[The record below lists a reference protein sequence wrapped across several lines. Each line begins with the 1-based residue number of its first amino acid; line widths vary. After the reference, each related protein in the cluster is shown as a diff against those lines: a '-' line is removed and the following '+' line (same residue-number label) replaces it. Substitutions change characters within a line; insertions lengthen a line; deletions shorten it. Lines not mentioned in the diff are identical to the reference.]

1 MSHKFTCLLSFL
13 CSGDEFEN
21 IGVYYNKI
29 MYYMSTNQNLNTV
42 KHFMDEG
49 GKIREITK
57 SKIPNLHLLAIRTSK
72 IQGKLIK
79 CLDLEFYNYFQK

>member
-1 MSHKFTCLLSFL
+1 
-13 CSGDEFEN
+13 
-21 IGVYYNKI
+21 
-29 MYYMSTNQNLNTV
+29 MSTNQNLNTV

-57 SKIPNLHLLAIRTSK
+57 SRIPNLHSLGIMTSK

-79 CLDLEFYNYFQK
+79 YLELEFDNYFQK